1 MLFSMPQLDMLRA
14 NLLGNADRFAE
25 QSLLGSFI
33 LCNNPASIQKR
44 ERCDEAAEEAA
55 LLPDQWQNSINFIIF
70 FSHAIVSWP
79 SEAFLD
85 HLFPVP
91 AMVVSRPCASIH
103 KLLPTVSI
111 AGTRTEKRFHLRL
124 IPCRKHSDGV
134 VSTPPTNHR
143 GCTGHN
149 RLGKRRLLNRNKKAR
164 KTCAKSSFVLAE
176 SIRLAPIRRT
186 PTARWLEREKK
197 EFPTKAETSSTFRS

>member
-44 ERCDEAAEEAA
+44 ERCDEAAKEAA
-55 LLPDQWQNSINFIIF
+55 LLPDQWQNSMNSMIF
-70 FSHAIVSWP
+70 LGHPIVSWP

-91 AMVVSRPCASIH
+91 AMVVSGPCASIH

-124 IPCRKHSDGV
+124 IPIVMEFQPTELAKPSLSDSV
-134 VSTPPTNHR
+134 LSQALYAFR
-143 GCTGHN
+143 GSCLAGNILTGWCPHP
-149 RLGKRRLLNRNKKAR
+149 RQITAD
-164 KTCAKSSFVLAE
+164 
-176 SIRLAPIRRT
+176 APDT
-186 PTARWLEREKK
+186 TD
-197 EFPTKAETSSTFRS
+197 

>member
-44 ERCDEAAEEAA
+44 ERCDEAAKEAA
-55 LLPDQWQNSINFIIF
+55 LLPDQWQNSMNFMIF
-70 FSHAIVSWP
+70 LGHPIVSWP

-91 AMVVSRPCASIH
+91 AMVVSGPCASIH

-124 IPCRKHSDGV
+124 IPNVMEFQPTETRKTKSLGLSSFASLIRIPRVMPCRSEEHTSELQSPCNLV
-134 VSTPPTNHR
+134 
-143 GCTGHN
+143 C
-149 RLGKRRLLNRNKKAR
+149 RLL
-164 KTCAKSSFVLAE
+164 L
-176 SIRLAPIRRT
+176 
-186 PTARWLEREKK
+186 EKK
-197 EFPTKAETSSTFRS
+197 NAAQPGIGHDVGIRHPISD